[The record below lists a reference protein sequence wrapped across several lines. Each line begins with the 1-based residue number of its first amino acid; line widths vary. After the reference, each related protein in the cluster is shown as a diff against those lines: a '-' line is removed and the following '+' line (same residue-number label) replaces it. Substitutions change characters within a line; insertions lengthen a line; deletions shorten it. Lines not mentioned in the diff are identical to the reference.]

1 MIYVVRAV
9 TENRRCCSRTFQMSR
24 QELIGPQGLRNDGRR
39 VNELRDMKCK
49 TSVLSQADGSAY
61 IEQGNTK
68 CLAAV
73 YGPREA
79 RMKAQILHNRANI
92 NVEISLAP
100 FSMSE
105 RKKRSK
111 SDKRILEIASAVK
124 QTFEPI
130 IMTELFA
137 RSQIDIYLQ
146 ILQFDGGIVQ
156 ICINAATLAL
166 IDAGIPMK
174 DYVCACSAGC
184 INDEPVL
191 DLNNIEETNNVPEL
205 TVALL
210 PKTDKITLLQ
220 MESRL
225 HVDKFQPVM
234 EMAAI
239 GCKEIHT
246 ILDKA
251 VRENVKDLLKKVSI

>member
-1 MIYVVRAV
+1 MS
-9 TENRRCCSRTFQMSR
+9 SRL
-24 QELIGPQGLRNDGRR
+24 ELIGPQGLRTDGRR
-39 VNELRDMKCK
+39 FNELRNMNCK
-49 TSVLSQADGSAY
+49 PSVLSQADGSAY

-79 RMKAQILHNRANI
+79 RTKAQVLHNRANI

-100 FSMSE
+100 FSMEE

-130 IMTELFA
+130 IMTELYA

-146 ILQFDGGIVQ
+146 ILQFDGGTVQ
-156 ICINAATLAL
+156 ICINAATLAI

-184 INDEPVL
+184 IDDEPVL
-191 DLNNIEETNNVPEL
+191 DLNHLEESNTPEL

-210 PKTDKITLLQ
+210 PKNDKITLLQ

-225 HVDKFQPVM
+225 HIDKFQQVM
-234 EMAAI
+234 EMAAK

-246 ILDKA
+246 VLDKA
-251 VRENVKDLLKKVSI
+251 VRENIKDLLKKSSI